1 MFYESLYF
9 VNILSFDLFECV
21 IFFVKKK
28 EAAELAKRLE
38 AQRVEDERRKAEE
51 EKRANDMVLVMGR
64 TTFCKKMLPRIF
76 LFPSFY

>member
-1 MFYESLYF
+1 M
-9 VNILSFDLFECV
+9 ILFL
-21 IFFVKKK
+21 KKK

-64 TTFCKKMLPRIF
+64 TTFCKDYCCVFI
-76 LFPSFY
+76 LFYSYAEFVN